1 MKRYE
6 TITIIDPDVS
16 EDTRGQFLDR
26 ITNIITQKEGYL
38 AKLDLWGMK
47 KLAYEV
53 RKKSRGYYVLFD
65 FLGNGEIVDEMER
78 IFRID
83 DRCIKFM
90 TILLAE
96 KNVTIEGVK
105 EEIAQKEAAQRA
117 KAAEREAQEKLAQER
132 KDDDDD
138 DASDSVDFSD
148 ADDMEE

>member
-6 TITIIDPDVS
+6 TIAIVDPDIS
-16 EDTRGQFLDR
+16 EEARGQFLDR
-26 ITNIITQKEGYL
+26 ITSIITQKEGYL

-53 RKKSRGYYVLFD
+53 HKKSRGYYVLFD

-90 TILLAE
+90 TILLAD
-96 KNVTIEGVK
+96 NITIDGVK
-105 EEIAQKEAAQRA
+105 EEIAQKEAAQKA
-117 KAAEREAQEKLAQER
+117 KAAEREAQEKLAHER
-132 KDDDDD
+132 KNNDADDN
-138 DASDSVDFSD
+138 ADFSD

>member
-65 FLGNGEIVDEMER
+65 FLGHGEIVDEMER

-96 KNVTIEGVK
+96 NVTIEGVK